1 MSRQS
6 GFSSTDMIVER
17 KIFTEGCVIMIE
29 APIYSEIVYGS
40 VDFDDAA
47 DDDNDNMMSVIEET
61 GGYLTVLSSNVMPI
75 TGTILDIK
83 DN

>member
-1 MSRQS
+1 
-6 GFSSTDMIVER
+6 
-17 KIFTEGCVIMIE
+17 MIE

-40 VDFDDAA
+40 VDSDDAN